1 MLLPTA
7 ADIHNH
13 KFAEFDFIDP
23 KLGFSRR
30 LADCLEVL
38 YHLGRHA
45 KKVSATNV
53 LIVGDLFH
61 KMGIIEVETYNLVF
75 MAVQALAKD
84 HLVHLVRGN
93 HDQATKDGA
102 QHSLFPFSAI
112 PNVHVHDGP
121 FTLKDKGE
129 SVDVAFIPYSDD
141 EERTM
146 KRVKKLSGRPIAF
159 MHHGFRGSRVGS
171 TLEHVVKEPLD
182 PVKVGKHFDFVYSGH
197 YHTLQF
203 VHKNVMYIGS
213 PMEHTRSDITEDGKG
228 IIIVNTEKLTMPDV
242 IQLDLP
248 RFVGLAGVEGWSFA
262 EGKRGLARGNF
273 VDFQLDQ
280 EVTSSKEVEE
290 HLKKNGARGWM
301 IHPYVEPKRKKEKSE
316 RRVDVVAGM
325 GVEKIVRAAAKK
337 RCPPTLNAKRL
348 ERLMLEVLREA
359 ESRR

>member
-38 YHLGRHA
+38 YRLGAEAERVGA
-45 KKVSATNV
+45 ANV
-53 LIVGDLFH
+53 LIIGDLFH
-61 KMGIIEVETYNLVF
+61 KMGIMEVETFNLVF
-75 MAVQALAKD
+75 MAVQGLAKKFK
-84 HLVHLVRGN
+84 VHLVRGN
-93 HDQATKDGA
+93 HDQATKDGT

-121 FTLKDKGE
+121 FTLKDSGE
-129 SVDVAFIPYSDD
+129 SIDVAFIPYSDD

-146 KRVKKLSGRPIAF
+146 KRVKKLRGRPIAF

-182 PVKVGKHFDFVYSGH
+182 PVLVGKHFDFVYSGH

-203 VHKNVMYIGS
+203 VAKNVMYIGS

-228 IIIVNTEKLTMPDV
+228 IIIVNTEKLKKPEFV
-242 IQLDLP
+242 QLSLP
-248 RFVGLAGVEGWSFA
+248 RFVKLEGVEGYSFA
-262 EGKRGLARGNF
+262 REYARGNF
-273 VDFQLDQ
+273 VDFVLDRD
-280 EVTSSKEVEE
+280 TASAAKDVEQR
-290 HLKKNGARGWM
+290 LKKLDARGWV
-301 IHPYVEPKRKKEKSE
+301 IHPYVEPKRRKEKSE
-316 RRVDVVAGM
+316 RRIDVEAGM

-359 ESRR
+359 EAKR

>member
-38 YHLGRHA
+38 YRLGQHA
-45 KKVSATNV
+45 KKVDAANV

-75 MAVQALAKD
+75 MAVQALAKE
-84 HLVHLVRGN
+84 HKVHLVRGN

-112 PNVHVHDGP
+112 PNVHIHDGP
-121 FTLKDKGE
+121 FTLKDNGE

-141 EERTM
+141 EQKTM
-146 KRVKKLSGRPIAF
+146 ARVKKLRGRDIAF
-159 MHHGFRGSRVGS
+159 MHHGFRGSRTGS

-182 PVKVGKHFDFVYSGH
+182 PVKVGKHFKFVYSGH

-213 PMEHTRSDITEDGKG
+213 PMEHTRSDITDDGKG
-228 IIIVNTEKLTMPDV
+228 FIVVNTNKLSKPEFV
-242 IQLDLP
+242 PLSLP
-248 RFVGLAGVEGWSFA
+248 RFVRLEGEEGFTFA
-262 EGKRGLARGNF
+262 REHAKGNF
-273 VDFQLDQ
+273 VDFQLDSDT
-280 EVTSSKEVEE
+280 EDAAYAVEAR
-290 HLKKNGARGWM
+290 LKKLGARGWI

-359 ESRR
+359 EARR